1 LTFHGLDWD
10 DSYNSFVKLDYSKYR
25 QGGANPDL
33 ELTPEQIL
41 LFHQLESSRNEYIAQ
56 SKHAQEENAKS
67 LKVFGINLNEISSGF
82 KLLYTVA
89 FFAIF
94 ILGVLYLLKK
104 VQPVKKE
111 KKKKNK

>member
-1 LTFHGLDWD
+1 LTYHGLEWD

-33 ELTPEQIL
+33 ELTPEQIM
-41 LFHQLESSRNEYIAQ
+41 LFHQLESTRNEFI
-56 SKHAQEENAKS
+56 SKSKQAQEENSKS
-67 LKVFGINLNEISSGF
+67 LKIFGINLNEISPGF

-89 FFAIF
+89 FFAIS

-111 KKKKNK
+111 KKIKKK